1 MRVGDLIFKKRSG
14 EPLTKN
20 EVDYF
25 ITGYV
30 RGDIPDYQMSALL
43 MAIFFQGMTE
53 EETLNLTNALV
64 NSGETIDLSDISG
77 FKVDKHSTGGVG
89 DTTTLVLVPLVAAA
103 GVPVAKLSG
112 RSLGYTGG
120 TLDKLESIPGLQTEM
135 TVGELMVAVNKIGV
149 AIAGQT
155 GKLVPADK
163 MLYALRDVTATVDSI
178 PLIAASIMSKKLAAG
193 ADGIVI
199 DVKIGDGAFL
209 KRQEE
214 GFTLARLMTAI
225 GQGAGRRTAV
235 AVTKMEQ
242 PLGRKVGNA
251 LEVEEAIL
259 TLHGEGPPDLKELCF
274 ALGSRMLTM
283 AGAVENIDGGRA
295 VLDRV
300 LRSGEALQKFAEL
313 IDNQKGDGR
322 VTEDLSL
329 LPRAERIIAVRAVDE
344 GFVCRLKAENIGRAA
359 ALLGAGRRKK
369 GDPVDH
375 TVGIT
380 VNKKIGDQVEKGE
393 TVALIHAR
401 DNASAGLIDE
411 VEKMIRSACVL
422 VETPVEKPALICG
435 YMGWEND

>member
-1 MRVGDLIFKKRSG
+1 MRAGDLIFKKRRG
-14 EPLTKN
+14 ETLTKN
-20 EVDYF
+20 EVDYL

-30 RGDIPDYQMSALL
+30 KGNVPDYQMSALL
-43 MAIFFQGMTE
+43 MAIFFQGMTD

-64 NSGETIDLSDISG
+64 NSGETIDLSNIPG

-89 DTTTLVLVPLVAAA
+89 DTTTLVLAPLVAAA

-120 TLDKLESIPGLQTEM
+120 TLDKLESIPGLKTEM
-135 TVGELMVAVNKIGV
+135 TVGELMAAVKKIGV
-149 AIAGQT
+149 AVAGQT

-178 PLIAASIMSKKLAAG
+178 PLIAASIMSKKIAAG
-193 ADGIVI
+193 TDGIVL

-214 GFTLARLMTAI
+214 GFTLARLMTAV
-225 GQGAGRRTAV
+225 GRAAGRRTAV
-235 AVTKMEQ
+235 AITKMEQ

-259 TLHGEGPPDLKELCF
+259 TLRGEGPPDLEELCLT
-274 ALGSRMLTM
+274 LGSRMLTM
-283 AGAVENIDGGRA
+283 AGAAKNIDRGRA
-295 VLDRV
+295 VLARI

-313 IDNQKGDGR
+313 IENQKGDGR

-329 LPRAERIIAVRAVDE
+329 LPRAERIIAVRAVNE
-344 GFVCRLKAENIGRAA
+344 GFICRLKAENIGRAA
-359 ALLGAGRRKK
+359 ALLGAGRWKK
-369 GDPVDH
+369 GDPVDPA
-375 TVGIT
+375 VGIT

-401 DNASAGLIDE
+401 DTASAGIIAE
-411 VEKMIRSACVL
+411 VEELIMSACVF
-422 VETPVEKPALICG
+422 VETPVGKPVLICG
-435 YMGWEND
+435 YVGWEND